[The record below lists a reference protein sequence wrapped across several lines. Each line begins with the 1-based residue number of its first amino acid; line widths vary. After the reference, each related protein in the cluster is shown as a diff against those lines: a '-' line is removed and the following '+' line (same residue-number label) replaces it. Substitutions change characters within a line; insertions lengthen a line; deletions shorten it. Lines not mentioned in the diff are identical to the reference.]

1 MVLWISAL
9 QRTSGTEEAKVA
21 AYKKKLESYFVF
33 CSVTGEQI
41 PLCDLKY
48 WNVERN
54 EMYKDAE
61 AALTRYSA

>member
-21 AYKKKLESYFVF
+21 AYKKKLEGYFVF

-41 PLCDLKY
+41 PLNNLKY
-48 WNVERN
+48 WNVDRN
-54 EMYKDAE
+54 EMYKDCE
-61 AALTRYSA
+61 TGLTRYGA